1 MLIVH
6 SKNRELKRLD
16 SIAAGSCFR
25 LQHTEIPFLV
35 VKISTPIAISNRFY
49 INLDSGENYTLP
61 DDDVSDRIIASLSE
75 AQTDRFFRA
84 EKTYFNFRTEEV
96 YFDDREVFRSP
107 KDFEDQE
114 VV

>member
-1 MLIVH
+1 MDNYTIDPITIVH
-6 SKNRELKRLD
+6 AYGRYYVRK
-16 SIAAGSCFR
+16 
-25 LQHTEIPFLV
+25 
-35 VKISTPIAISNRFY
+35 
-49 INLDSGENYTLP
+49 
-61 DDDVSDRIIASLSE
+61 DVSDRIIASLSE